1 MADIQYFSGLPEVGV
16 VPRAP
21 HAGPLLQHVY
31 EQEHPTQISEFALGL
46 SQPNYMDAW
55 SDYTTNPKFAYDP
68 ARLDDV
74 RTLAERLGGARD
86 TLRPPTV

>member
-21 HAGPLLQHVY
+21 HAGPLLQHVW
-31 EQEHPTQISEFALGL
+31 
-46 SQPNYMDAW
+46 PNYMDAW
-55 SDYTTNPKFAYDP
+55 SDYTTDPKFAYDP
-68 ARLDDV
+68 ARLADV
-74 RTLAERLGGARD
+74 RTLAERLAGARD